1 MNAKAIL
8 LGSIRFL
15 ICLFM
20 LWLGGFW
27 LFYSFHAH
35 PMNKQVTDGIVVL
48 TGGAGRIDRGLMML
62 ERHQAKKMLVSGVN
76 RQVKVEELAA
86 LYDIPSHLIECCV
99 DLGTQAVDTSSN
111 AQETAEWITLNHYHS
126 VRLITTDWHM
136 ARARFE
142 LSLMIGKDIKVVEDA
157 IPSHAGWRVWI
168 IEYCKYLWRR
178 SSVAIGFNSIPYPS
192 APASIWRYFH
202 QK

>member
-8 LGSIRFL
+8 VGSFCFL
-15 ICLFM
+15 ISVFL
-20 LWLGGFW
+20 LWIGGFW
-27 LFYSFHAH
+27 LFLSFHAH
-35 PMNKQVTDGIVVL
+35 PATQKMTDGIVVL

-62 ERHQAKKMLVSGVN
+62 ERHQAKRMLVSGVN
-76 RQVKVEELAA
+76 RQVKAEELAA
-86 LYDIPSHLIECCV
+86 LYNIPSNLIECCV

-111 AQETAEWITLNHYHS
+111 AKETAEWITLHRYHS

-142 LSLMIGKDIKVVEDA
+142 LSLVIGKNIQVVEDA

-168 IEYCKYLWRR
+168 LEYCKYLWRR
-178 SSVAIGFNSIPYPS
+178 FSVAIGFNSMAYPS